1 MSYRNRSI
9 WSLSAH
15 QAKGI
20 AVGSAG
26 PFRAVISLAGRAFDL
41 SARRSFHVLR
51 SIMTTTPS
59 TRFDPASRE
68 VREALRHPRVRR
80 ALHVTVRDMEM
91 RQRFAE
97 LRSGG
102 CESTMR

>member
-1 MSYRNRSI
+1 
-9 WSLSAH
+9 
-15 QAKGI
+15 
-20 AVGSAG
+20 
-26 PFRAVISLAGRAFDL
+26 
-41 SARRSFHVLR
+41 
-51 SIMTTTPS
+51 MTTTPS

-97 LRSGG
+97 LRAGG
-102 CESTMR
+102 QKVDDAVEVLTGPYEDEAGQRYYLSEERVRTIVYRKGQRRKSH